1 MSERDMTDR
10 LCFIRQGEN
19 GMEVEIVGNA
29 EVLHSMISS
38 ALMSHAEL
46 RKLFM
51 PIMLSL
57 MADDNFKE
65 LCLNDIIGDIG
76 NSLGINLDDDDDPI
90 TTD

>member
-1 MSERDMTDR
+1 MSERDMNDR
-10 LCFIRQGEN
+10 VCFVRQGEN
-19 GMEVEIVGNA
+19 GMEVEIVGSA

-38 ALMSHAEL
+38 ALMTHAEL

-51 PIMLSL
+51 PIMLNL
-57 MADDNFKE
+57 MADDKFKD

-76 NSLGINLDDDDDPI
+76 KDLGIDLDNEDDSI